1 MAGEGGS
8 SLGALEAEGGRPGG
22 ELPSSGA
29 GGGGGAGAG
38 AGGGEG
44 PGKGPASET
53 LAATPSDRDRCEG
66 PKASSAAVEESK
78 EQVQQSHQEGP
89 AVGKVE
95 AVHTQTQNQTHLSL
109 CPIASSEL
117 SPTSVTQSISSI
129 PSPTPVEQ
137 GSGTKITGSCMPDPG
152 IRSSYTKNAP
162 RALRTSNIDGYN
174 WRKYGQKQVKSPKGS
189 RSYFRC
195 TNTECSA
202 KKIECCDELG
212 HMLETVY
219 RSQHNHDPPKKANG
233 MLEDKFEKSVG
244 PVNKHL
250 SNNHSASVHDDSV
263 PSSSSKEPA
272 QEIPSRTKS
281 EHQNSG
287 GFGGNRETTIK
298 SEHVNEIEHRQSVKK
313 NKSSYS
319 DPQPKPGKKPK
330 IVVHTAGEVGISA
343 DGYRWRKYGQ
353 KMVKG
358 NPRPRNYY
366 RCTSAGCPVRKQIE
380 TPVDNANAV
389 IITYKGIHDHDMPV
403 PKKRHGPPSAP
414 LVAAA
419 APASM
424 SSGQLKKVDAAQNG
438 KASTKLLVDSG
449 GELTGEAMELGGEK
463 AMESARTLLSIGIE
477 IKPC

>member
-1 MAGEGGS
+1 MAGEGG
-8 SLGALEAEGGRPGG
+8 APEAEGGRPG

-29 GGGGGAGAG
+29 GGGGAGAG
-38 AGGGEG
+38 EGG
-44 PGKGPASET
+44 PPSET
-53 LAATPSDRDRCEG
+53 LAAATPAPSPRGDRDRCEG
-66 PKASSAAVEESK
+66 SKASSAAVEESK
-78 EQVQQSHQEGP
+78 EQVQQSHQEVL
-89 AVGKVE
+89 AVGTVE
-95 AVHTQTQNQTHLSL
+95 AVRRETQNQLHSSS
-109 CPIASSEL
+109 CPMASSQL

-137 GSGTKITGSCMPDPG
+137 GSGMKVTDSCMPDPD
-152 IRSSYTKNAP
+152 IRSSYTRNVP

-219 RSQHNHDPPKKANG
+219 RSQHNHDPPKKVNG
-233 MLEDKFEKSVG
+233 MLEGKFEISVG
-244 PVNKHL
+244 PAVKNL
-250 SNNHSASVHDDSV
+250 SNNQSAGVLDDSV
-263 PSSSSKEPA
+263 PTTSSKELV
-272 QEIPSRTKS
+272 QEIPARTKS

-287 GFGGNRETTIK
+287 GFGGNGETTIK
-298 SEHVNEIEHRQSVKK
+298 NELVNEIEPRQSGNK
-313 NKSSYS
+313 NKSFHS

-330 IVVHTAGEVGISA
+330 IVVHAAGDVGISA

-358 NPRPRNYY
+358 NPHPRNYY

-380 TPVDNANAV
+380 TAIDNANAV

-414 LVAAA
+414 LIAAA

-424 SSGQLKKVDAAQNG
+424 SSAQLKKVDASQNG
-438 KASTKLLVDSG
+438 KASTQLSVDTG
-449 GELTGEAMELGGEK
+449 GELTGKAMELGGEK
-463 AMESARTLLSIGIE
+463 AMESARTLLSIGFE